1 MKITV
6 SAIEKKQND
15 IIVTCK
21 FDTGTLKGI
30 WKGKTFPVLNL
41 AYHVEFTFD
50 DIDINHVKKIHDNQE
65 TISVDLKNDDV
76 YFTGICET
84 YDGEIHFIRFENG
97 WLQMIYIS
105 ENGQSIQPND
115 NILFWMKYSQIQI
128 FPYNIY

>member
-84 YDGEIHFIRFENG
+84 YDGEIHFIRFPNSTSIPCLLRSAYELLRG
-97 WLQMIYIS
+97 WFHRGEY
-105 ENGQSIQPND
+105 P
-115 NILFWMKYSQIQI
+115 
-128 FPYNIY
+128 